1 MTKYN
6 QLTQAEHMYI
16 YDKKSLAEIGM
27 ELGLSRRIL
36 FYWKKEYKWDE
47 KRFEVEHTKYSFSVE
62 LLDFARKMMYKI
74 STDIDKNQKTP
85 PPEIYSL
92 INILKDI
99 PLVKQ
104 YTDSLQPEQTQKQS
118 PTGCLSP
125 NIIRQIE
132 KEILGIESSF

>member
-1 MTKYN
+1 MTKFN

-36 FYWKKEYKWDE
+36 FYWKKEYNWDK
-47 KRFEVEHTKYSFSVE
+47 KRFDAEHNKDKFSEE
-62 LLDFARKMMYKI
+62 LLEFARKMMNKI
-74 STDIDKNQKTP
+74 SANIDNNQKTP

-92 INILKDI
+92 INILKNI

-104 YTDSLQPEQTQKQS
+104 YTESLQSEQKTEKKGLT
-118 PTGCLSP
+118 PD
-125 NIIRQIE
+125 IVRQIE
-132 KEILGIESSF
+132 REILGME

>member
-36 FYWKKEYKWDE
+36 FYWKKKYKWDE
-47 KRFEVEHTKYSFSVE
+47 KRFEIEHTKYRFSEE
-62 LLDFARKMMYKI
+62 LLDFARKMMQKI
-74 STDIDKNQKTP
+74 SIDIDKNQKTP
-85 PPEIYSL
+85 PPEMYSL
-92 INILKDI
+92 INILKNI

-104 YTDSLQPEQTQKQS
+104 YTDSLQQKQAQK
-118 PTGCLSP
+118 PTGCLSLD
-125 NIIRQIE
+125 IVRQIE
-132 KEILGIESSF
+132 REILGIESSF

>member
-6 QLTQAEHMYI
+6 QLAQAERMYI

-36 FYWKKEYKWDE
+36 FYWKKEYKWDK
-47 KRFEVEHTKYSFSVE
+47 KRFDAEHNKDRFSEE
-62 LLDFARKMMYKI
+62 LLEFARKMMQKI

-92 INILKDI
+92 INILKNI

-104 YTDSLQPEQTQKQS
+104 YTDSLQPGQKQEKK
-118 PTGCLSP
+118 GLSP
-125 NIIRQIE
+125 DIVRQIE
-132 KEILGIESSF
+132 REILGME

>member
-1 MTKYN
+1 MTKFN

-36 FYWKKEYKWDE
+36 FYWKKEYKWDK
-47 KRFEVEHTKYSFSVE
+47 KRFDAEHNKDRFSEE
-62 LLDFARKMMYKI
+62 LLEFARKMMQKI

-92 INILKDI
+92 INILKNI

-104 YTDSLQPEQTQKQS
+104 YTDSLQPGQKQEKK
-118 PTGCLSP
+118 GLSP
-125 NIIRQIE
+125 DIVRQIE
-132 KEILGIESSF
+132 REILGME